1 MRERDVTTETPDSPQ
16 HWLIVSG
23 IDNFRASRQLG
34 FTIQGMKS
42 RHRRKAEKMRA
53 GDRITYYITGI
64 KAFAGTVRI
73 TGPSFESHEPIWKS
87 KDPKRD
93 AEDYPWRV
101 PIEAEVILPEADF
114 VPAEPIARQM
124 AYVARY
130 PAANWTLAFQG
141 NVHLLPG
148 ADVELVAGAIHD
160 AAGTTIP
167 AR

>member
-1 MRERDVTTETPDSPQ
+1 VSADTTSSPAPQ

-23 IDNFRASRQLG
+23 IDNFRASKALG
-34 FTIQGMKS
+34 FTVQGMKS
-42 RHRRKAEKMRA
+42 RHRRKAEKMQV

-64 KAFAGTVRI
+64 KAFAATVRI

-101 PIEAEVILPEADF
+101 PVEAETILEEDDF
-114 VPAEPIARQM
+114 VPAEPLARQM

-141 NVHLLPG
+141 NVHLLPD
-148 ADVELVAGAIHD
+148 ADAELVREAVRE
-160 AAGTTIP
+160 AASSP
-167 AR
+167 AVGD